1 MRANGRIPSSLIIT
15 TIQDNSE
22 RIRLDLTQL
31 IHDGIIT
38 VTIVILVHFAVIG
51 VIEAFVAGL
60 LSMFALILS
69 LGLLVDDAI
78 VVITAINQY
87 KRSGKFTTKEAILL
101 VIRDFKRVLIS
112 TTLTVVWIFSA
123 MLFMTGLIGKFIF
136 SIPFILTVTLLA
148 SLVVALTLN
157 PALSLFFASLE

>member
-1 MRANGRIPSSLIIT
+1 MQLSIVKRSGGSILDLVDLGNKKIEEMRSSGRIPSSLVII

-22 RIRLDLTQL
+22 RIRLDLKQL
-31 IHDGIIT
+31 IRDGIIT

-60 LSMFALILS
+60 AVPIVFFITFAVMALAGQTLNFLSMFALILS

-87 KRSGKFTTKEAILL
+87 KRS
-101 VIRDFKRVLIS
+101 
-112 TTLTVVWIFSA
+112 
-123 MLFMTGLIGKFIF
+123 
-136 SIPFILTVTLLA
+136 
-148 SLVVALTLN
+148 
-157 PALSLFFASLE
+157 